1 MGLCGIILVYYYN
14 STEAM
19 FDSIDPK
26 SALPMYR
33 QITNQIRWRVAAGV
47 FAPGDKLP
55 SVRELASQLLV
66 NPNTIAKV
74 YRDLERDGLLET
86 RRGDGTY
93 ISSDAIALAASERTR
108 IIEEQL
114 RSTARDARAFGLSEQ
129 AAMELFRRVLSE
141 MAQRKDRR

>member
-1 MGLCGIILVYYYN
+1 
-14 STEAM
+14 M

-26 SALPMYR
+26 SALPIYR
-33 QITNQIRWRVAAGV
+33 QIADQIRWRVAAGV

-55 SVRELASQLLV
+55 SVRELAAQLLV
-66 NPNTIAKV
+66 NPNTVAKV
-74 YRDLERDGLLET
+74 YRDLERDGLLDT

-93 ISSDAIALAASERTR
+93 ISSEAVALAESERTR

-114 RSTARDARAFGLSEQ
+114 RLTARDAGAFGLSEQ
-129 AAMELFRRVLSE
+129 AAMELFRRVLSD

>member
-1 MGLCGIILVYYYN
+1 MLVYYYN

-19 FDSIDPK
+19 FDSIDAK
-26 SALPMYR
+26 SALPIYR
-33 QITNQIRWRVAAGV
+33 QITDQIRWRVAAGV

-55 SVRELASQLLV
+55 SVRELAAQLLV

-93 ISSDAIALAASERTR
+93 ISNEAVALAASERTR
-108 IIEEQL
+108 IIEGQL

-129 AAMELFRRVLSE
+129 AAMELFRRVLSD

>member
-1 MGLCGIILVYYYN
+1 MLVYYYN

-33 QITNQIRWRVAAGV
+33 QITSQIRWRVAAGV

-55 SVRELASQLLV
+55 SVRELAAQLLV
-66 NPNTIAKV
+66 NPNTVAKV

-93 ISSDAIALAASERTR
+93 IATDAVALAASERTR

-129 AAMELFRRVLSE
+129 AAMELFRRVLSD

>member
-1 MGLCGIILVYYYN
+1 
-14 STEAM
+14 M

-26 SALPMYR
+26 SAVPIYR
-33 QITNQIRWRVAAGV
+33 QITDQVRWRVAAGV

-55 SVRELASQLLV
+55 SVRDLATQLLV

-93 ISSDAIALAASERTR
+93 ISAGASALAESERSR
-108 IIEEQL
+108 IVEDRL
-114 RSTARDARAFGLSEQ
+114 RSIARDIRAFGLSTQ
-129 AAMELFRRVLSE
+129 AAMDLFRRILSGE
-141 MAQRKDRR
+141 SPHRKDRR

>member
-1 MGLCGIILVYYYN
+1 MLMYYYN

-26 SALPMYR
+26 SALPIYR
-33 QITNQIRWRVAAGV
+33 QITDQIRWRVAAGV
-47 FAPGDKLP
+47 FAPGDRLP

-93 ISSDAIALAASERTR
+93 IASDAIALAASERTR
-108 IIEEQL
+108 IIEEEL
-114 RSTARDARAFGLSEQ
+114 RSIARDVRAFGLSDQ
-129 AAMELFRRVLSE
+129 AAMDLFRRILNRE
-141 MAQRKDRR
+141 AERKDRR